1 MGTHR
6 RRLRPRSQF
15 RLPWLRDHSAHFI
28 CGGTHR
34 GTPPPLFFA
43 SHPAALLNHRVAKA
57 YAEDTRAVMVTRS
70 RSPLPT
76 GPSPSMPPSS
86 STRRWPPGPTP
97 AGGLL
102 RLGWTLANFAVD
114 ASSGQR
120 GAMLPPDIPAV
131 TRDGWGR
138 DPLGSSPHHQDRHLI
153 LARLAQLGWPCVA
166 DSDRC
171 GRRRPRTA
179 AAHPPPSPPARLL
192 WTRPPHHL
200 RPVRHPDA
208 SLAPTRPRP
217 LDSLFGGRCWLDPA
231 SSPTPTWPATCHH
244 PPSNPAGPRAHAP
257 GCGPP
262 QRMLGA
268 APPG

>member
-1 MGTHR
+1 M
-6 RRLRPRSQF
+6 PR
-15 RLPWLRDHSAHFI
+15 A
-28 CGGTHR
+28 
-34 GTPPPLFFA
+34 A
-43 SHPAALLNHRVAKA
+43 SCLTTSIRAAKA
-57 YAEDTRAVMVTRS
+57 YSEDTRAVVVTRS

-76 GPSPSMPPSS
+76 GPSPSVPPSS

-114 ASSGQR
+114 ASRGQR
-120 GAMLPPDIPAV
+120 GAVLPLTSPVV

-138 DPLGSSPHHQDRHLI
+138 DPLGSSPSPPRPSPHTGPTRP
-153 LARLAQLGWPCVA
+153 ARMALRSGLRPPWSSEAP
-166 DSDRC
+166 DSRC
-171 GRRRPRTA
+171 
-179 AAHPPPSPPARLL
+179 PSPPAAAPLD
-192 WTRPPHHL
+192 TSPSPPPACTTS
-200 RPVRHPDA
+200 RRQPSADPVW
-208 SLAPTRPRP
+208 P
-217 LDSLFGGRCWLDPA
+217 LDSLFGGRCWLDPT

-244 PPSNPAGPRAHAP
+244 PPSTTAGPRAHAP